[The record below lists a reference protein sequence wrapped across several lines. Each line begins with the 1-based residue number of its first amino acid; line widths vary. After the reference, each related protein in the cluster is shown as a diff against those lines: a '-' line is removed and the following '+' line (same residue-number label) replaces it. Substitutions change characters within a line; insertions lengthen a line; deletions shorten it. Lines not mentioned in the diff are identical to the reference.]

1 MFSSNEFILNWLNKE
16 IKLDPPVK
24 DIVKE
29 FCTGYRFSEIL
40 FKINLI
46 NEKQF
51 KEFSNSSE
59 QYIVKQNFILIK
71 KYFKDLFELEI
82 RTEEFK
88 DIINKDRAKTIIVLY
103 KLKNSISKK
112 NINFLN
118 VKISLNKLTQEEIQ
132 KKVEDIINY
141 EFFNNFN
148 TDLLYDIV
156 NEENNINLEKN
167 KFKFS
172 STIKSFNSNLHNNF
186 PFQSK
191 ISENSIDENPEI
203 KIRLLNSKE
212 KPKNNLLYNR
222 NINTKSSLNTVES
235 KKELNSIKLPS
246 IVSMYKSTEIISPNK
261 NLYIKTEQTPSTNK
275 LSQNSLFITSD
286 NAKNNFYKTKIKFG
300 NGKSKI
306 AEENKFKIT
315 QLTDTLY
322 KFGLKDFQSNFKQ
335 TLPEFSPSNKKELE
349 KVRVELKSKISL
361 RKSESKK
368 KSEKEKKELKIRK
381 YDVPEIDFVHKE
393 KNPLYKYKLPIGI
406 SLFKHNKYLTFP
418 KRLKYSKEW
427 KIYYNQKIM
436 EKKIKFFSSLIRRSI
451 KKEENKKEN
460 NFFDKNIFFSNM
472 NLFDVDKFNDYLMNK
487 KLKYKRD
494 IPLIR
499 NMILEIVD
507 MTMEVFFYKEEN
519 DAELIDIAT
528 YTKLLE
534 LFINNK
540 PMRERV
546 VDKEARIIKERNNE
560 SDEINPEK
568 LVLNEEEIN
577 LKEDYKNYIGMY
589 NDDKIMNKEFR
600 GMKIDFKKIISIFPS
615 DYEPTEHDLE
625 NFIFPMFNT
634 ENKEYGEIIL
644 ELLDNKYSPKNKS
657 NSSNETG
664 KWDHIGYKLSLIG
677 LPFCGKKLVAQEFTK
692 KYPNLKMYSA
702 QKLLRD
708 YYEQYKSISEPIEN
722 NPKFKSLKPNQI
734 EQLKQEKE
742 NKIKEFEPIQQLIQP
757 YINSLNQNN
766 SENKEKEK
774 NKGIENKTIFPTDE
788 VLLKIIIYNIEK
800 DFPKLSEGAV
810 KNEIIKTQ
818 KNISDLLKQKENLEK
833 QIKENKKP
841 NPKDDQLLSN
851 IIKDIENIKNNSV
864 KGFILV
870 DFPTNINQ
878 CNLLEFYLNGYV
890 DVTKKPKSQT
900 ISNVESINSLI
911 DFNFTPN
918 EKNRLKKAGIDFI
931 INIIS
936 NEEDNNERFNN
947 IKYDP
952 LNDKIYSQY
961 ELNQDIV
968 NKDKKLMERLVD
980 NIPYYTKEHFDYYK
994 KEYIENISKINLFYN
1009 MFGFSK
1015 NSNIDMDSNMN
1026 TINIEKYE
1034 KDILRAYQEIN
1045 LEEESKKERGSITNS
1060 SIDEKGE
1067 LKKEL
1072 NTNNNKDINHMIK
1085 KEDEIKNKIINYI
1098 NDNII
1103 KVLFDIKSENDK
1115 KIFYTKFPE
1124 LNDEEEKDKI
1134 KFEPDHKINEI
1145 RATLTS
1151 KNINMNI
1158 NKDKYFIKYLTD
1170 NFDSVLSDLKL
1181 FNDYYEKHAGKFIY
1195 LMKKQKK
1202 NIYIRLN
1209 LIQKKYRDFL
1219 NLKSDKKEVIELYC
1233 DKYNKF
1239 FTEYPGAFN
1248 SQQAIDEFNHNINE
1262 LNSTLWRLINIKETV
1277 SIKELQEI
1285 KNSNFIEYELKKFY
1299 KNIKE
1304 IFLLETERFLM
1315 MINSIINLYQKRHSD
1330 ESTSTIIN
1338 MIKNNKEKEIE
1349 KEKAKKLNKNMIIFN
1364 KEYILKD
1371 LIEISNM
1378 NLYDEENEDENEIDN
1393 NYDIKKNDIK
1403 NRNIFYKKKN
1413 EPNSI
1418 DYLINKNTE
1427 IIFNNC
1433 INLISS
1439 QEEKIE
1445 NLMKSV
1451 KDYVNFG
1458 SKKLKI
1464 KKKYTQQN
1472 YSSSNSGL
1480 IQSKE
1485 TEIIEENIRK
1495 MFNNEKNKYKY
1506 RICFLRSFV
1515 TKYLIIIIHTSIKIF
1530 QNIDGWI
1537 TKSVTLQSEAQDKV
1551 IQKIKSILNEKRLID
1566 INKDIFTIE
1575 LDSFEPSSNIAMSSK
1590 NNSNNEILLTPR
1602 DKNLE
1607 IYEKL
1612 NIDYLV
1618 NDSFINIEIKEDKD
1632 YITDENDANKN
1643 IFDIKK
1649 YKIIEPDALI
1659 MKNEVNNLGKSIIR
1673 DAIINCKD
1681 DDFYYDISKFMDLYN
1696 KIKKFEVKKSIIS
1709 ETIFYQQFIKNNLFN
1724 KKLFYDDNDNSNNL
1738 LTINEEI
1745 KQKGKQDNNN
1755 NNNKNLKSSLKSNN
1769 KISFPLMCKAL
1780 RNLNHKNV
1788 MKLISLFRINIDHNS
1803 EDKININDDTTK
1815 DKNVSISSNINVEQS
1830 EKDLSKIEYDDYL
1843 NNSEI
1848 FTLLSLIGCK
1858 VLTENKEKEI
1868 MSILKTKI
1876 INDKFLPKNE
1886 FFKFSFWFESDFEYI
1901 NSNNNSEY
1909 NNLNNSKNNKF
1920 KRNTMIKTKTIYKK
1934 IERKS
1939 TKQSPSSSSKMEKI
1953 CHINSEDNTTKTIKD
1968 LLFNIWKDEKGNN
1981 VYIKDFINALKPIK
1995 YKNDY
2000 QEKDNERY
2008 FDIIFN
2014 D

>member
-1 MFSSNEFILNWLNKE
+1 MFSSNELILNWLNKE
-16 IKLDPPVK
+16 IQLDPPVK
-24 DIVKE
+24 DIVRE

-40 FKINLI
+40 YKINLI

-51 KEFSNSSE
+51 KEFSNSPE
-59 QYIVKQNFILIK
+59 QYNIKQNFILVK

-82 RTEEFK
+82 RAEEFN
-88 DIINKDRAKTIIVLY
+88 DIINKDRAKTVIVLY

-132 KKVEDIINY
+132 QKVEDIINY

-156 NEENNINLEKN
+156 NEENNINLENN

-172 STIKSFNSNLHNNF
+172 STIKSFNSNLFNNF
-186 PFQSK
+186 PFQGK
-191 ISENSIDENPEI
+191 ISQNSIDENPEI
-203 KIRLLNSKE
+203 KLRLLNSKE
-212 KPKNNLLYNR
+212 KPKNYLLYNR

-235 KKELNSIKLPS
+235 KKEIKLPN
-246 IVSMYKSTEIISPNK
+246 IVNMYKSTEIISPNK
-261 NLYIKTEQTPSTNK
+261 NLYMKTEQSTSINK

-300 NGKSKI
+300 NGKSRI

-335 TLPEFSPSNKKELE
+335 TLPEFNPSNKKELE
-349 KVRVELKSKISL
+349 KVRVELKNKISL
-361 RKSESKK
+361 KKPESKK
-368 KSEKEKKELKIRK
+368 KIEKEKKELKIRE

-436 EKKIKFFSSLIRRSI
+436 EKKIKFFSYLIKKSI
-451 KKEENKKEN
+451 KKDESKKEN
-460 NFFDKNIFFSNM
+460 NFFDKDIFFSNM
-472 NLFDVDKFNDYLMNK
+472 NLFNTDKFNDYLMKK

-499 NMILEIVD
+499 NMLLEIVD

-519 DAELIDIAT
+519 DAELIDIET

-615 DYEPTEHDLE
+615 DYEPTENDLE
-625 NFIFPMFNT
+625 NLIFPKFNI

-644 ELLDNKYSPKNKS
+644 ELLDNKYSPKSKGNA
-657 NSSNETG
+657 SNETG
-664 KWDHIGYKLSLIG
+664 KWDHIGYKLALIG
-677 LPFCGKKLVAQEFTK
+677 LPFCGKKFVAQELNK
-692 KYPNLKMYSA
+692 KYPNLKIYSA
-702 QKLLRD
+702 QKLLRN
-708 YYEQYKSISEPIEN
+708 YYEQYKNISEPIEN

-742 NKIKEFEPIQQLIQP
+742 TKIKEFEPIQQLIQP

-766 SENKEKEK
+766 SENNEKEK
-774 NKGIENKTIFPTDE
+774 NKEIENKTIFPSDE
-788 VLLKIIIYNIEK
+788 VLLKIILYNIEK
-800 DFPKLSEGAV
+800 DFPKLSEEAV

-890 DVTKKPKSQT
+890 DETQKPKSQK

-911 DFNFTPN
+911 DFNFIPN
-918 EKNRLKKAGIDFI
+918 EKNTLKKAGIDFI

-936 NEEDNNERFNN
+936 NEEDNNERFSN

-961 ELNQDIV
+961 ELSQDIV

-1015 NSNIDMDSNMN
+1015 NNNIDMDSNMN
-1026 TINIEKYE
+1026 AINIEKYE
-1034 KDILRAYQEIN
+1034 KDIQRAYQEID
-1045 LEEESKKERGSITNS
+1045 LEEESKKETGSITNS
-1060 SIDEKGE
+1060 SIDEKNE
-1067 LKKEL
+1067 IKKEA
-1072 NTNNNKDINHMIK
+1072 NVNNNKDINNMIK

-1103 KVLFDIKSENDK
+1103 KVLFDIKTENDK

-1145 RATLTS
+1145 RATLST
-1151 KNINMNI
+1151 KNTNMNI
-1158 NKDKYFIKYLTD
+1158 NKDKYFIKSLTD

-1195 LMKKQKK
+1195 LIKKQKN

-1219 NLKSDKKEVIELYC
+1219 NLKSDKKEVIALYC
-1233 DKYNKF
+1233 DKYNAF
-1239 FTEYPGAFN
+1239 FTEFPNAFN

-1349 KEKAKKLNKNMIIFN
+1349 KEKAKKLNINKIIFN

-1371 LIEISNM
+1371 LIEISNI
-1378 NLYDEENEDENEIDN
+1378 NLYDEENENENEIDN

-1403 NRNIFYKKKN
+1403 NRNIFYEKKN

-1433 INLISS
+1433 INLIQS

-1445 NLMKSV
+1445 NLMKSI
-1451 KDYVNFG
+1451 KEWINFG
-1458 SKKLKI
+1458 NKKIKI
-1464 KKKYTQQN
+1464 KKKFTQQTF
-1472 YSSSNSGL
+1472 SSSNSGL

-1485 TEIIEENIRK
+1485 TEAIEENIRK

-1530 QNIDGWI
+1530 QNIDSWI

-1551 IQKIKSILNEKRLID
+1551 IQKIKRFLKEKKLID
-1566 INKDIFTIE
+1566 IHKDIFTIE
-1575 LDSFEPSSNIAMSSK
+1575 LDSFEPSSNIAMSSN

-1618 NDSFINIEIKEDKD
+1618 NNSFINIEIKEDKD
-1632 YITDENDANKN
+1632 FIADENDANKN
-1643 IFDIKK
+1643 IFNIKK
-1649 YKIIEPDALI
+1649 YKIIEPNALT
-1659 MKNEVNNLGKSIIR
+1659 MKNDVNNLGKSNISK
-1673 DAIINCKD
+1673 AINYKD
-1681 DDFYYDISKFMDLYN
+1681 DDFYYDFSKFMGLYN
-1696 KIKKFEVKKSIIS
+1696 MIKKFEVKKSIIS

-1745 KQKGKQDNNN
+1745 KQKEKQNNNNNN
-1755 NNNKNLKSSLKSNN
+1755 NNNKNLKSSLKSNVN
-1769 KISFPLMCKAL
+1769 NIISFPLICKAL
-1780 RNLNHKNV
+1780 RNLNYKNV
-1788 MKLISLFRINIDHNS
+1788 RKLLSLFRINIEHKS
-1803 EDKININDDTTK
+1803 EDKINVNDDVTK
-1815 DKNVSISSNINVEQS
+1815 DKNDSITSNINIEQS
-1830 EKDLSKIEYDDYL
+1830 EKDLSKIEYDNYL

-1858 VLTENKEKEI
+1858 ILTEKKEKEI
-1868 MSILKTKI
+1868 MSILKNKI

-1901 NSNNNSEY
+1901 NLNSNKN
-1909 NNLNNSKNNKF
+1909 NNKF

-1934 IERKS
+1934 VERKS
-1939 TKQSPSSSSKMEKI
+1939 TKQSPSSSSKLEKI
-1953 CHINSEDNTTKTIKD
+1953 CNINSEDNTTKTIKH

-1981 VYIKDFINALKPIK
+1981 FNIKDFINVLKPIK
-1995 YKNDY
+1995 YKNNY
-2000 QEKDNERY
+2000 QEKDDERY

-2014 D
+2014 N